1 MLATVHNTHLPQFVS
16 PILELRALLIDALS
30 QDWQGRSMFMFPP
43 FPLLSKVIQKLR
55 TTQEG
60 EMILIAYLPGG
71 HHNRASTSTTSLC
84 GPPSLLSVQPG
95 PSVTTGI
102 CLGWQVLPSACL
114 DSLMQ
119 HYQTAG
125 FLRRSL
131 DLWQPL
137 EDPQHTECT
146 TTGGLASLTGPQ
158 DKELI
163 SLVPQLLK

>member
-1 MLATVHNTHLPQFVS
+1 
-16 PILELRALLIDALS
+16 
-30 QDWQGRSMFMFPP
+30 MFMFPP

-60 EMILIAYLPGG
+60 EVILIAYLPGG
-71 HHNRASTSTTSLC
+71 HHNHGFHIYYVFVWTT
-84 GPPSLLSVQPG
+84 LS
-95 PSVTTGI
+95 SFRTARTYVTTGI
-102 CLGWQVLPSACL
+102 CLGWQVVPSACL
-114 DSLMQ
+114 EALMQ

-125 FLRRSL
+125 FSRRSL

-137 EDPQHTECT
+137 KDPQHTECA
-146 TTGGLASLTGPQ
+146 TTGGFTWLTGPQ